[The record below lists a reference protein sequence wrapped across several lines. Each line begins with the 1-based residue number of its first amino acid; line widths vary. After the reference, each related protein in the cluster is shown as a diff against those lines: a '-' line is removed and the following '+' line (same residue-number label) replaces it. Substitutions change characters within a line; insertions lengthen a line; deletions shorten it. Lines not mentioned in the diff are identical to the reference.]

1 MVISE
6 TKVASKKV
14 NVTCNLNTGNYDLK
28 YHRLELIVNP
38 NVAFIEGDVT
48 SYFEAKEDIDQI
60 TFELSDN
67 LNVSEVLQRGNFSIF
82 SK

>member
-1 MVISE
+1 MLLLL
-6 TKVASKKV
+6 KV
-14 NVTCNLNTGNYDLK
+14 TLL
-28 YHRLELIVNP
+28 LI
-38 NVAFIEGDVT
+38 
-48 SYFEAKEDIDQI
+48 FEAKEDIDQI